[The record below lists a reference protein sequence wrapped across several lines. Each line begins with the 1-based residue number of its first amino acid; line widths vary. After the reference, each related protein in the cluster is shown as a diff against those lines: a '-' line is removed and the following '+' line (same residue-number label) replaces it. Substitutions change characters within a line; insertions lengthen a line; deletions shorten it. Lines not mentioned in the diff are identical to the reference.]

1 MPGIYSKEQI
11 DAWKPIVN
19 AVHAK
24 GGTFFCQ
31 IFHNG
36 RVSNRGTYKKE
47 KKNTFFNK
55 IFLCSLLKFEI

>member
-36 RVSNRGTYKKE
+36 RVSNRGTYTHTKK
-47 KKNTFFNK
+47 KKH
-55 IFLCSLLKFEI
+55 IL